1 MAQRAIGP
9 LTDAERTHL
18 LPLTKHGQVAA
29 RQLRRA
35 HTQLQADAA
44 ATAETIAA
52 ARPLGLTPVERPR
65 MRFVAE
71 GLEAALTARPRPG
84 GPRQLAGTHAA
95 FRSALACR
103 TPPEARPCG
112 TMP

>member
-1 MAQRAIGP
+1 MAQRSIVT

-18 LPLTKHGQVAA
+18 LPLTKQGQVSA
-29 RQLRRA
+29 RQLSRA
-35 HTQLQADAA
+35 HTRLQADAG
-44 ATAETIAA
+44 ATDETIAA
-52 ARPLGLTPVERPR
+52 ARPIGLTPVERTR
-65 MRFVAE
+65 KRFVEE

-95 FRSALACR
+95 FRIALACR